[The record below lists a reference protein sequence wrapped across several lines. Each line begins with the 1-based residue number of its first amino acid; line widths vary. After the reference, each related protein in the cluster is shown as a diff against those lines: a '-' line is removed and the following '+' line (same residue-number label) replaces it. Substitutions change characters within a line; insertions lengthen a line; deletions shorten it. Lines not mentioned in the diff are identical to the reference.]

1 MRGGYMK
8 HVDYDWACKISKGHG
23 MACYYRNP
31 KGLLVIDYIGSY
43 PRYVIW
49 KYNMILFFR
58 FLKRFIKEEVT

>member
-8 HVDYDWACKISKGHG
+8 HVDYDWACEISKGYG

-43 PRYVIW
+43 PKYVIW

-58 FLKRFIKEEVT
+58 FLKRFIKGEVT